1 MENSLENNSFDKDVK
16 MNSNDNHIFS
26 PYSYGVVYAY
36 TIPDE
41 QHKSRVK
48 IGSATFNGVLNN
60 PLNPTTDEQTE
71 INKAAK
77 KRIDQQTKTTDT
89 KYNLECAFISI
100 TKDYRFFNDYT
111 VHRILKRSGIN
122 RKSINTKNE
131 HSEWFEI
138 TPALAK
144 EAILAA
150 IDGKKALSTSQI
162 TTANEIEQIELRPS
176 QEDAIKRTIKAFS
189 SGRKS
194 YLWNAKMRFG
204 KTMAAMVVAKELN
217 NLNPEHFKKVLIV
230 THRPSVN
237 TDWYNDFQK
246 VFCEKDTEWEY
257 SSRNKGD
264 TLESRLKSDKP
275 FIYFASLQDLRL
287 SKTVI
292 DDREKSHSEA
302 KGFDKNEEVFNTNWD
317 MVIVDEAHEGTQ
329 SQLGDATFSKIH
341 SNFTLQLSGTPFNI
355 LHKFEDKE
363 IYTWDYIMEQD
374 EKIHW
379 DENHPGTPNPY
390 AELPS
395 LSMLTYEIDKYMGGK
410 DLPPEF
416 VDAMDGAFNFHEM
429 FRVER
434 DEDGNET
441 PEFVHSE
448 MVDKFLDLLV
458 DEKHNFP
465 YSTEEY
471 RNYNKHTMW
480 LLPNRTKIIEAMEK
494 KLKSHPIF
502 KHFGIVNISGN
513 LKGDDEQDNDAKNR
527 VEKAIEDNDYTI
539 TLTGQRLT
547 VGASIKRW
555 TAVLMMS
562 DTDRASTYLQAA
574 FRCQTPAVVNGKLKT
589 HGYVFDFAPDRTL
602 KLVAEAVEINRK
614 KTTSP
619 EQKEAMK
626 KFLNFCPI
634 IAATDGGMKEF
645 SVSTMLEQL
654 KNAIV
659 ERVRR
664 NGFDDPKLYNDEL
677 LKLTELE
684 IKQFNNLKEIVGT
697 STKEN
702 LNEIPVNNL
711 GMTEAE
717 IGKAEEIEDE
727 KKKKKKPELTEEEK
741 EALRKLRE
749 AREQKRTAISILR
762 GISIR
767 MPMLVYGAINDIDG
781 TPLTFDE
788 DISLSKFVRLVDDES
803 WAEFM
808 PAGLTKEKFKDFIK
822 YYDEDVFRGVTK
834 SIRAKAYDC
843 DELLPYDRVQAI
855 AEIFSSF
862 KNPDKETVLTPWKV
876 VNMHL
881 SSTLGG
887 YDFNNTS
894 TELEGL
900 PEYVEHKPYSDIWS
914 KSDTTILEINSK
926 SGLYPLLATY
936 NLYQSRLPEFL
947 KHNKHKE
954 DDCFRDLWNEILEKQ
969 IFVLCKTPMAK
980 TITERTL
987 AGYTGAKVNAV
998 YIPHLVKKLRKV
1010 KDEEVDYSNYSLKDE
1025 LFKLLNIKGGD
1036 MKFTAVVGNPPYSET
1051 LGKTESQTQS
1061 NTSWIYQYFQ
1071 EIADKL
1077 GSYTSLIYPFGGWF
1091 DAPKSLNGL
1100 GNRIL
1105 KDGHTISVY
1114 AYESTTDRRAWYRT
1128 DRDPQPIFGNSADLS
1143 AGVSIVFRD
1152 LGHHYQSFKYAN
1164 RIYSDETSEI
1174 DIDSDESIAPNPSFI
1189 SINRKI
1195 TGRKL
1200 NSRIKKGIFGI
1211 ESDFVEKNPNKVSHD
1226 EKDWANPVKLIAND
1240 KSGSSGRAKEFWC
1253 DKNSIPKG
1261 HDYLDKYKVIM
1272 TSAYPKK
1279 SLVSGNPTI
1288 ENVKKRTNELIEIM
1302 EKESAFGAS
1311 KIAVFMS
1318 NSEKECDN
1326 FLKYTKTNFFAALM
1340 LQEPNRRSTF
1350 GFIIPDQDFS
1360 DNSDID
1366 WDKSIEAIDK
1376 QLFKKYGITAE
1387 EQKVLGLE

>member
-1 MENSLENNSFDKDVK
+1 MDNNSDKYKTSIAPTQNANRIFDT
-16 MNSNDNHIFS
+16 
-26 PYSYGVVYAY
+26 YSYGVVYAY

-41 QHKSRVK
+41 SHKGRVK
-48 IGSATFNGVLNN
+48 IGSATYDGPLDD
-60 PLNPTTDEQTE
+60 PLNPTVDEQE
-71 INKAAK
+71 GINEAAK

-89 KYNLECAFISI
+89 NYHLEYAYISI
-100 TKDYRFFNDYT
+100 TKDNKYFNDYT
-111 VHRILKRSGIN
+111 VHNILKRSGYE

-138 TPALAK
+138 PTSLAK

-150 IDGKKALSTSQI
+150 IDGKKALSTAQI
-162 TTANEIEQIELRPS
+162 TAANEIEQIELRPS
-176 QEDAIKRTIKAFS
+176 QEDAINRTIKAFS

-217 NLNPEHFKKVLIV
+217 NLNPKQFKKVLIV

-246 VFCEKDTEWEY
+246 IFCEKDTKWEY
-257 SSRNKGD
+257 SSRDKGD
-264 TLESRLKSDKP
+264 TLKSRLESNNP

-287 SKTVI
+287 SKTVVE
-292 DDREKSHSEA
+292 DREKSHSEA
-302 KGFDKNEEVFNTNWD
+302 KGFDKNEEVFDTEWD
-317 MVIVDEAHEGTQ
+317 MMIVDEAHEGTQ
-329 SQLGDATFSKIH
+329 SSLGDTTFSKINR
-341 SNFTLQLSGTPFNI
+341 NFTLQLSGTPFNI
-355 LHKFEDKE
+355 LHKFEDNE

-434 DEDGNET
+434 DEEGNEI

-458 DEKHNFP
+458 DDKHNFP

-480 LLPNRTKIIEAMEK
+480 LLPNRTNIIEAMEK
-494 KLKSHPIF
+494 KLRAHPVF
-502 KHFGIVNISGN
+502 GNFGIVNISGN
-513 LKGDDEQDNDAKNR
+513 LKGDDEQDNDAKRR
-527 VEKAIEDNDYTI
+527 VEDAIKNNEYTI

-574 FRCQTPAVVNGKLKT
+574 FRCQTPAVVDGRLKT

-684 IKQFNNLKEIVGT
+684 IKQFNDLKEIVGT

-702 LNEIPVNNL
+702 LNEIPINEVGLNDPQIQA
-711 GMTEAE
+711 GEETER
-717 IGKAEEIEDE
+717 KP
-727 KKKKKKPELTEEEK
+727 KKELTEEEK

-767 MPMLVYGAINDIDG
+767 MPMLVYGAISDVDG

-788 DISLSKFVRLVDDES
+788 DISLEKFVRLVDDES
-803 WAEFM
+803 WTEFM
-808 PAGLTKEKFKDFIK
+808 PSGLTKEKFKDFIK

-876 VNMHL
+876 VNMHI

-887 YDFNNTS
+887 YDFNNQS
-894 TELEGL
+894 KELEGL
-900 PEYVEHKPYSDIWS
+900 PEFVEHKPYSNMWS
-914 KSDTTILEINSK
+914 SEETTILEINSK

-936 NLYQSRLPEFL
+936 NLYQSRLPDYL
-947 KHNKHKE
+947 KHNKRKE

-969 IFVLCKTPMAK
+969 VFVLCKTPMAK

-987 AGYTGAKVNAV
+987 AGYTNAKVNIV
-998 YIPHLVKKLRKV
+998 YINDLVRKLRKV
-1010 KDEEVDYSNYSLKDE
+1010 KDKEVDYSDYSLENELKY
-1025 LFKLLNIKGGD
+1025 LFKIQGDD
-1036 MKFTAVVGNPPYSET
+1036 MKFTAVVGNPPYQGDNHFQIYPDFYLASRELGET
-1051 LGKTESQTQS
+1051 V
-1061 NTSWIYQYFQ
+1061 
-1071 EIADKL
+1071 
-1077 GSYTSLIYPFGGWF
+1077 SLIFPIGWQE
-1091 DAPKSLNGL
+1091 PKNANNLSKLNKKEIKEDEQIVFIDNRHNVFPGIPGAEWTNIILWKNGYDNKLNGKQ
-1100 GNRIL
+1100 RIL
-1105 KDGHTISVY
+1105 TDGENEIIKELIYKKEQIKKPKEISELATIVQAS
-1114 AYESTTDRRAWYRT
+1114 ANFSSLQSTTSVRKPYGLSTDVVKDYTKYNLEPLYKEKLNDSDIKIYAVSASVLYVPQDYSFPKKTKAFTHYKVFVPYAW
-1128 DRDPQPIFGNSADLS
+1128 GNMSEKT
-1143 AGVSIVFRD
+1143 G
-1152 LGHHYQSFKYAN
+1152 LGGA
-1164 RIYSDETSEI
+1164 YSDIIIGGPEEACTETYLE
-1174 DIDSDESIAPNPSFI
+1174 
-1189 SINRKI
+1189 
-1195 TGRKL
+1195 
-1200 NSRIKKGIFGI
+1200 
-1211 ESDFVEKNPNKVSHD
+1211 
-1226 EKDWANPVKLIAND
+1226 
-1240 KSGSSGRAKEFWC
+1240 SGSFNDYETAKKHAKYLMTRFARALLYMN
-1253 DKNSIPKG
+1253 KNSQHSTTAWGAIPIQN
-1261 HDYLDKYKVIM
+1261 Y
-1272 TSAYPKK
+1272 S
-1279 SLVSGNPTI
+1279 
-1288 ENVKKRTNELIEIM
+1288 ENW
-1302 EKESAFGAS
+1302 
-1311 KIAVFMS
+1311 
-1318 NSEKECDN
+1318 
-1326 FLKYTKTNFFAALM
+1326 
-1340 LQEPNRRSTF
+1340 
-1350 GFIIPDQDFS
+1350 
-1360 DNSDID
+1360 
-1366 WDKSIEAIDK
+1366 WDKSIDEIDDE
-1376 QLFKKYGITAE
+1376 LFKKY
-1387 EQKVLGLE
+1387 KVPDDVKLFVYKNIQQRSEANIINFR

>member
-1 MENSLENNSFDKDVK
+1 MDNSIEKYKTNGISESDANRIFDT
-16 MNSNDNHIFS
+16 
-26 PYSYGVVYAY
+26 YSYGVVYAY
-36 TIPDE
+36 IIPDP
-41 QHKSRVK
+41 QHKGRVK
-48 IGSATFNGVLNN
+48 IGSATYSGSLID
-60 PLNPTTDEQTE
+60 PLNPTAEEQLE
-71 INKAAK
+71 INEAAK
-77 KRIDQQTKTTDT
+77 KRINQQTKTTDT
-89 KYNLECAFISI
+89 RYKLEFACISI
-100 TKDYRFFNDYT
+100 TKNNKFFNDYT
-111 VHRILKRSGIN
+111 VHNILKRSGYE

-138 TPALAK
+138 TPELAK
-144 EAILAA
+144 EAVKAA
-150 IDGKKALSTSQI
+150 VNEQKALTSTQKNI
-162 TTANEIEQIELRPS
+162 TTESNPIELRPS
-176 QEDAIKRTIKAFS
+176 QEDAIEKTIKAIN

-204 KTMAAMVVAKELN
+204 KTVAAMQVAKELN
-217 NLNPEHFKKVLIV
+217 LMNKNKFKKVLIV
-230 THRPSVN
+230 THRPSVSI
-237 TDWYNDFQK
+237 DWYNDFAK
-246 VFCEKDTEWEY
+246 VFYESNTEWEF
-257 SSRNKGD
+257 SSRDRGESVK
-264 TLESRLKSDKP
+264 SRLEKDKP

-287 SKTVI
+287 SETVVS
-292 DDREKSHSEA
+292 DREASHSEA
-302 KGFDKNEEVFNTNWD
+302 KGFKKNEEIFNTEWD
-317 MVIVDEAHEGTQ
+317 MLIVDEAHEGTQ
-329 SQLGDATFSKIH
+329 SALGDTTFSKIQR
-341 SNFTLQLSGTPFNI
+341 NFTLQLSGTPFNI
-355 LHKFEDKE
+355 LHKFEDNE

-434 DEDGNET
+434 DEEGNEI

-458 DEKHNFP
+458 DNKHNFP

-480 LLPNRTKIIEAMEK
+480 LLPNRTNIIEAMEK
-494 KLKSHPIF
+494 KLRAHPVF
-502 KHFGIVNISGN
+502 GNFGIVNISGN
-513 LKGDDEQDNDAKNR
+513 LKGDDEQDNDAKRR
-527 VEKAIEDNDYTI
+527 VEDAIKNNEYTI

-574 FRCQTPAVVNGKLKT
+574 FRCQTPAIVDGKLKT

-614 KTTSP
+614 RTTSP

-677 LKLTELE
+677 LKLTEVE
-684 IKQFNNLKEIVGT
+684 IKQFNDLRAIVGT

-702 LNEIPVNNL
+702 LNDIPVN
-711 GMTEAE
+711 E
-717 IGKAEEIEDE
+717 IGLDTPQIEIGESGE
-727 KKKKKKPELTEEEK
+727 RKKKKELTEEEK

-767 MPMLVYGAINDIDG
+767 MPMLVYGAISDIDG

-788 DISLSKFVRLVDDES
+788 DISLEKFVRLVDDES

-808 PAGLTKEKFKDFIK
+808 PTGLTKEKFKDFIK

-876 VNMHL
+876 VNMHI

-887 YDFNNTS
+887 YDFNNQS
-894 TELEGL
+894 KELEGL
-900 PEYVEHKPYSDIWS
+900 PEFVEYKPYSNMWS
-914 KSDTTILEINSK
+914 SEETTILEINSK

-936 NLYQSRLPEFL
+936 NLYQSRLPEYL
-947 KHNKHKE
+947 KHNKRKE

-987 AGYTGAKVNAV
+987 AGYTNAKVNIV
-998 YIPHLVKKLRKV
+998 YINDLVRKLRKI
-1010 KDEEVDYSNYSLKDE
+1010 KNQKVDYSDYSLKNE
-1025 LFKLLNIKGGD
+1025 LKYLFKIQGDD
-1036 MKFTAVVGNPPYSET
+1036 MKFTAVVGNPPYQVSDSDGTRENGTDNASASPIYDKFVNSAEEIGDSVSMIMPARWLSGAGKGLNEFSKKMIKDPRIKSIDIFFNSKDVFPNVDVKGGICYFLWQRDYSGPATVTTHTGNIKNTDERYLDET
-1051 LGKTESQTQS
+1051 GGGIFIPFKELSS
-1061 NTSWIYQYFQ
+1061 IYQ
-1071 EIADKL
+1071 K
-1077 GSYTSLIYPFGGWF
+1077 T
-1091 DAPKSLNGL
+1091 KS
-1100 GNRIL
+1100 
-1105 KDGHTISVY
+1105 D
-1114 AYESTTDRRAWYRT
+1114 
-1128 DRDPQPIFGNSADLS
+1128 
-1143 AGVSIVFRD
+1143 
-1152 LGHHYQSFKYAN
+1152 
-1164 RIYSDETSEI
+1164 
-1174 DIDSDESIAPNPSFI
+1174 
-1189 SINRKI
+1189 
-1195 TGRKL
+1195 
-1200 NSRIKKGIFGI
+1200 
-1211 ESDFVEKNPNKVSHD
+1211 
-1226 EKDWANPVKLIAND
+1226 LIANGPIQKMMSVLKPYGLRTD
-1240 KSGSSGRAKEFWC
+1240 IFQNQEKYGLPPIQDARQREDDLEIWGLE
-1253 DKNSIPKG
+1253 NSKRTIKYIPK
-1261 HDYLDKYKVIM
+1261 DYPIPLGIETIGKWKVFVPY
-1272 TSAYPKK
+1272 AYGCGALGEQIPSPILGSPILGSPIQLCTETFLRYGSFDQK
-1279 SLVSGNPTI
+1279 S
-1288 ENVKKRTNELIEIM
+1288 EAE
-1302 EKESAFGAS
+1302 AA
-1311 KIAVFMS
+1311 
-1318 NSEKECDN
+1318 
-1326 FLKYTKTNFFAALM
+1326 LKYLKSKFFRVLVGILKTT
-1340 LQEPNRRSTF
+1340 QHSTTTF
-1350 GFIIPDQDFS
+1350 RLVPIQDFTNS
-1360 DNSDID
+1360 SDID
-1366 WDKSIEAIDK
+1366 WSKSVSEIDQ
-1376 QLFKKYGITAE
+1376 QLYKKYNLSEDEIRFIE
-1387 EQKVLGLE
+1387 EKVSPME

>member
-1 MENSLENNSFDKDVK
+1 MNNDSTKNTLGGATGTSSTASRIFDT
-16 MNSNDNHIFS
+16 
-26 PYSYGVVYAY
+26 YSYGVVYVY

-41 QHKSRVK
+41 SHKGRVK
-48 IGSATFNGVLNN
+48 IGSATYDGPLDD
-60 PLNPTTDEQTE
+60 PLNPTVDEQE
-71 INKAAK
+71 GINEAAK

-89 KYNLECAFISI
+89 NYHLEHAYISI
-100 TKDYRFFNDYT
+100 TKDNKYFNDYT
-111 VHRILKRSGIN
+111 VHNILKRSGYE

-138 TPALAK
+138 PTVLAK

-150 IDGKKALSTSQI
+150 IDGKKALSTAQI
-162 TTANEIEQIELRPS
+162 TATNEVEQIELRPS
-176 QEDAIKRTIKAFS
+176 QEDAIARTIKAFS

-217 NLNPEHFKKVLIV
+217 NLNPKQFKKVLIV

-246 VFCEKDTEWEY
+246 VFCEKDTKWEY
-257 SSRNKGD
+257 SSRDKGD
-264 TLESRLKSDKP
+264 TIKSRLESDKP

-287 SKTVI
+287 SKIVV

-302 KGFDKNEEVFNTNWD
+302 KGFDKNEEVFNTEWD
-317 MVIVDEAHEGTQ
+317 MMIVDEAHEGTQ
-329 SQLGDATFSKIH
+329 SPLGDTTFSKINR
-341 SNFTLQLSGTPFNI
+341 NFTLQLSGTPFNI
-355 LHKFEDKE
+355 LHKFEDNE

-434 DEDGNET
+434 DEEGNEI
-441 PEFVHSE
+441 PVFVHSE
-448 MVDKFLDLLV
+448 MVDRFLDLLV
-458 DEKHNFP
+458 DDRHNFP

-480 LLPNRTKIIEAMEK
+480 LLPNRTNIIEAMEK
-494 KLKSHPIF
+494 KLRAHPVF
-502 KHFGIVNISGN
+502 GNFGIVNISGN
-513 LKGDDEQDNDAKNR
+513 LKGDDEQDNDAKRR
-527 VEKAIEDNDYTI
+527 VEDAIKNNEYTI

-574 FRCQTPAVVNGKLKT
+574 FRCQTPAIVDGKLKT

-684 IKQFNNLKEIVGT
+684 IKQFNDLKEIVGT

-711 GMTEAE
+711 GMTEEE

-741 EALRKLRE
+741 ERLRKLRE

-767 MPMLVYGAINDIDG
+767 MPMLVYGAISDVDG

-808 PAGLTKEKFKDFIK
+808 PAGLTKEKFKEFIK

-900 PEYVEHKPYSDIWS
+900 PEFVEHKPYSNMWS
-914 KSDTTILEINSK
+914 SEETTILEINSK

-936 NLYQSRLPEFL
+936 NLYQSRLPEYL
-947 KHNKHKE
+947 KHNKRKE

-998 YIPHLVKKLRKV
+998 YIPHLVKKLRKT
-1010 KDEEVDYSNYSLKDE
+1010 KDKEVDYSNYSLKDE
-1025 LFKLLNIKGGD
+1025 LFKLLNIKGDD
-1036 MKFTAVVGNPPYSET
+1036 MKFTAVVGNPPYQGDNHFQIYPDFYLASRE
-1051 LGKTESQTQS
+1051 LGENVSLIFPIGWQEPKNANNLSKLNKKEIKEDHQIVFIDNRHNVFPGITGAEWTNIILWEKGYDNRLDGKQKILTNGENEIIEYLLSSKDQ
-1061 NTSWIYQYFQ
+1061 IKKPK
-1071 EIADKL
+1071 EIAEFAKIVEE
-1077 GSYTSLIYPFGGWF
+1077 TSLFKPISIITTSRRPFG
-1091 DAPKSLNGL
+1091 L
-1100 GNRIL
+1100 
-1105 KDGHTISVY
+1105 
-1114 AYESTTDRRAWYRT
+1114 TTDCIKT
-1128 DRDPQPIFGNSADLS
+1128 PEKFGFFYPRQDKDDIKIYAKQN
-1143 AGVSIVFRD
+1143 IVF
-1152 LGHHYQSFKYAN
+1152 YA
-1164 RIYSDETSEI
+1164 
-1174 DIDSDESIAPNPSFI
+1174 
-1189 SINRKI
+1189 
-1195 TGRKL
+1195 
-1200 NSRIKKGIFGI
+1200 KKGYPLT
-1211 ESDFVEKNPNKVSHD
+1211 KQT
-1226 EKDWANPVKLIAND
+1226 
-1240 KSGSSGRAKEFWC
+1240 
-1253 DKNSIPKG
+1253 G
-1261 HDYLDKYKVIM
+1261 HLSKYKVFVPYAWGNMSENSGLGGAFADIIVAKPYEIC
-1272 TSAYPKK
+1272 TETY
-1279 SLVSGNPTI
+1279 LESGN
-1288 ENVKKRTNELIEIM
+1288 
-1302 EKESAFGAS
+1302 F
-1311 KIAVFMS
+1311 
-1318 NSEKECDN
+1318 D
-1326 FLKYTKTNFFAALM
+1326 
-1340 LQEPNRRSTF
+1340 
-1350 GFIIPDQDFS
+1350 
-1360 DNSDID
+1360 DID
-1366 WDKSIEAIDK
+1366 TAKKHAKYLMTRFARGLLYMNKTTQHSTTAWGSIPIQDYSETWWSKTINEIDE
-1376 QLFKKYGITAE
+1376 QLFKKYNIPDHIKQFIYE
-1387 EQKVLGLE
+1387 NIQQRSEVNIINYK

>member
-1 MENSLENNSFDKDVK
+1 MDNSIEKYKTSGISESNANRIFDT
-16 MNSNDNHIFS
+16 
-26 PYSYGVVYAY
+26 YSYGIVYAY

-41 QHKSRVK
+41 SHKGRVK
-48 IGSATFNGVLNN
+48 IGSATYDGPLDD
-60 PLNPTTDEQTE
+60 PLNPTVDEQE
-71 INKAAK
+71 GINEAAK
-77 KRIDQQTKTTDT
+77 KRINQQTKTTDT
-89 KYNLECAFISI
+89 NYHLEYAYISI
-100 TKDYRFFNDYT
+100 TKDNKYFNDYT
-111 VHRILKRSGIN
+111 VHNILKRSGYE

-138 TPALAK
+138 PTSLAK

-150 IDGKKALSTSQI
+150 IDGKKALSTAQI
-162 TTANEIEQIELRPS
+162 TAANEVEQIELRPS

-217 NLNPEHFKKVLIV
+217 NLNPKHFKKVLIV

-246 VFCEKDTEWEY
+246 IFCEKDTKWEY
-257 SSRNKGD
+257 SSRDKGD
-264 TLESRLKSDKP
+264 TLKSRLESNNP

-287 SKTVI
+287 SKTVVE
-292 DDREKSHSEA
+292 DREKSHSEA
-302 KGFDKNEEVFNTNWD
+302 KGFDKNEEVFDTEWD
-317 MVIVDEAHEGTQ
+317 MMIVDEAHEGTQ
-329 SQLGDATFSKIH
+329 SSLGDTTFSKINR
-341 SNFTLQLSGTPFNI
+341 NFTLQLSGTPFNI
-355 LHKFEDKE
+355 LHKFEDNE

-395 LSMLTYEIDKYMGGK
+395 LSMLTYKIDKYMGGK

-434 DEDGNET
+434 DEEGNEI

-458 DEKHNFP
+458 DDKHNFP

-480 LLPNRTKIIEAMEK
+480 LLPNRTNIIEAMEK
-494 KLKSHPIF
+494 KLKAHPVF
-502 KHFGIVNISGN
+502 GNFGIVNISGN
-513 LKGDDEQDNDAKNR
+513 LKGDDEQDNDAKRR
-527 VEKAIEDNDYTI
+527 VEDAIENNEYTI

-555 TAVLMMS
+555 TAVLMLS

-574 FRCQTPAVVNGKLKT
+574 FRCQTPAIVDGKLKT

-659 ERVRR
+659 ERVRK

-677 LKLTELE
+677 LKLTEVE
-684 IKQFNNLKEIVGT
+684 IKQFNDLRAIVGT

-702 LNEIPVNNL
+702 LNDIPVN
-711 GMTEAE
+711 E
-717 IGKAEEIEDE
+717 IGLDTPQIEIGEGGE
-727 KKKKKKPELTEEEK
+727 RKKKKELTEEEK

-767 MPMLVYGAINDIDG
+767 MPMLVYGAISDVDG

-788 DISLSKFVRLVDDES
+788 DISLEKFVRLVDDES

-876 VNMHL
+876 VNMHI

-887 YDFNNTS
+887 YDFNNQS
-894 TELEGL
+894 KELEGL
-900 PEYVEHKPYSDIWS
+900 PEFVEHKPYSNIWS
-914 KSDTTILEINSK
+914 SKDTTILEINSK

-936 NLYQSRLPEFL
+936 NIYQSRLPEYL
-947 KHNKHKE
+947 KHNKRKE

-987 AGYTGAKVNAV
+987 AGYTNAKVNIV
-998 YIPHLVKKLRKV
+998 YINDLVKKLRKV
-1010 KDEEVDYSNYSLKDE
+1010 KNDEVDYSDYSLENELKY
-1025 LFKLLNIKGGD
+1025 LFKIQGDD
-1036 MKFTAVVGNPPYSET
+1036 MKFTAVVGNPPYQEVIEGNNDFAPPIYNKFMDAAYEISKIVT
-1051 LGKTESQTQS
+1051 LITPARFLFNAGSTPKEWNNKMLNDEHFKVIRFEQKSNAIFPNTDIKGGICITLRDANRTYGAIKTFTSFDELNSIAKKASPQHESNS
-1061 NTSWIYQYFQ
+1061 
-1071 EIADKL
+1071 L
-1077 GSYTSLIYPFGGWF
+1077 MSLIYMQNRYNLEMLLKEHPEC
-1091 DAPKSLNGL
+1091 KNEISSNG
-1100 GNRIL
+1100 
-1105 KDGHTISVY
+1105 K
-1114 AYESTTDRRAWYRT
+1114 DRRLRNNAF
-1128 DRDPQPIFGNSADLS
+1128 D
-1143 AGVSIVFRD
+1143 
-1152 LGHHYQSFKYAN
+1152 
-1164 RIYSDETSEI
+1164 
-1174 DIDSDESIAPNPSFI
+1174 
-1189 SINRKI
+1189 
-1195 TGRKL
+1195 
-1200 NSRIKKGIFGI
+1200 
-1211 ESDFVEKNPNKVSHD
+1211 KVSLFTEKKQNDDDIKIIGLINNKRVYRFLPKKYFDFNHD
-1226 EKDWANPVKLIAND
+1226 NI
-1240 KSGSSGRAKEFWC
+1240 
-1253 DKNSIPKG
+1253 
-1261 HDYLDKYKVIM
+1261 YKYKVILPAANGSGAIGEVISTPLIGEPLIGYTQTFISIGAFDKLSEAENCM
-1272 TSAYPKK
+1272 KYIK
-1279 SLVSGNPTI
+1279 S
-1288 ENVKKRTNELIEIM
+1288 KFCRTMLGIL
-1302 EKESAFGAS
+1302 
-1311 KIAVFMS
+1311 KI
-1318 NSEKECDN
+1318 
-1326 FLKYTKTNFFAALM
+1326 TQTNAKDTWRHV
-1340 LQEPNRRSTF
+1340 P
-1350 GFIIPDQDFS
+1350 IQDFT

-1366 WDKSIEAIDK
+1366 WSKSIPEIDQ
-1376 QLFKKYGITAE
+1376 QLYKKYDLSEDEINFIE
-1387 EQKVLGLE
+1387 EKVAPME

>member
-1 MENSLENNSFDKDVK
+1 MNNNLSKETMGANTDAGSIFDT
-16 MNSNDNHIFS
+16 
-26 PYSYGVVYAY
+26 YSYGIVYAY

-41 QHKSRVK
+41 SHKGRVK
-48 IGSATFNGVLNN
+48 IGSATYDGPLDD
-60 PLNPTTDEQTE
+60 PLNPTVDEQE
-71 INKAAK
+71 KINKAAK

-89 KYNLECAFISI
+89 RYHLEYAYISI
-100 TKDYRFFNDYT
+100 TKDNKYFNDYT
-111 VHRILKRSGIN
+111 VHNILKRSGFE

-138 TPALAK
+138 SPSLAN

-150 IDGKKALSTSQI
+150 IDGKKALSTAQV
-162 TTANEIEQIELRPS
+162 TAANEVEQIELRPS
-176 QEDAIKRTIKAFS
+176 QEDAIERTIKAFS
-189 SGRKS
+189 GDRKS

-217 NLNPEHFKKVLIV
+217 NLNPEQFKKVLIV
-230 THRPSVN
+230 THRPNVN

-246 VFCEKDTEWEY
+246 VFCEKNTKWEY
-257 SSRNKGD
+257 SSRDKGD
-264 TLESRLKSDKP
+264 TLKSRLEKDKP

-287 SKTVI
+287 SKTVV
-292 DDREKSHSEA
+292 DDREKSHSGA
-302 KGFDKNEEVFNTNWD
+302 KGFDKNEEVFNTEWD

-379 DENHPGTPNPY
+379 DERHPGKPNPY

-410 DLPPEF
+410 NLPPEF
-416 VDAMDGAFNFHEM
+416 TDAIDGAFNFREM

-434 DEDGNET
+434 DEDGNEI

-448 MVDKFLDLLV
+448 MVDKFLKLLV

-480 LLPNRTKIIEAMEK
+480 LLPNRTQVIKAMEN
-494 KLKSHPIF
+494 KLKQHPVF
-502 KHFGIVNISGN
+502 SHFGIVNISGN
-513 LKGDDEQDNDAKNR
+513 MKGDDEQDSDAKRR
-527 VEKAIEDNDYTI
+527 VEDAIKNNDYTI

-547 VGASIKRW
+547 VGASIKQW

-574 FRCQTPAVVNGKLKT
+574 FRCQTPSTIDGRLKT
-589 HGYVFDFAPDRTL
+589 HGYIFDFAPDRTL
-602 KLVAEAVEINRK
+602 KLVAEAVEINRR

-645 SVSTMLEQL
+645 SVSAMLEQL
-654 KNAIV
+654 KNAVI

-684 IKQFNNLKEIVGT
+684 IKQFNDLKEIVGT
-697 STKEN
+697 SIKEN
-702 LNEIPVNNL
+702 LNEIPVN
-711 GMTEAE
+711 E
-717 IGKAEEIEDE
+717 IGLDDPQIQAGEETERKP
-727 KKKKKKPELTEEEK
+727 KKELTEEEK
-741 EALRKLRE
+741 ERLRKLRE

-767 MPMLVYGAINDIDG
+767 MPMLVYGAVNDIDG
-781 TPLTFDE
+781 TPLEFDE

-803 WAEFM
+803 WTEFM
-808 PAGLTKEKFKDFIK
+808 PKDLTKEKFKDFIK

-876 VNMHL
+876 VNMHI

-900 PEYVEHKPYSDIWS
+900 PEFVEHKPYSDIWS
-914 KSDTTILEINSK
+914 SKDTTILEINSK

-936 NLYQSRLPEFL
+936 NIYQSRLPEYL
-947 KHNKHKE
+947 KTHNHEKDE
-954 DDCFRDLWNEILEKQ
+954 YFRALWNEILEKQ

-987 AGYTGAKVNAV
+987 AGYTKAKVNV
-998 YIPHLVKKLRKV
+998 IYINDLTKKLRKV
-1010 KDEEVDYSNYSLKDE
+1010 KDKEVDYSDYSLKDE
-1025 LFKLLNIKGGD
+1025 LCDMFNIKGGD
-1036 MKFTAVVGNPPYSET
+1036 MKFTAVVGNPPYQEVTEGNNDFAPPIYNRFMDAAYEISDIVTLITPARFLFNAGSTPREWNNKILNDEHFKVIRFDQKSNAIFPNTDIKGGICITLRDATRTFGAIKTFTSFNELNGIAKKASPQQESNSLMNLIYMQNRYNLET
-1051 LGKTESQTQS
+1051 LLNDHPECKNEISSNGKDKRLRNNAFERVSLFTDKKQ
-1061 NTSWIYQYFQ
+1061 NDDDIKIIGLINNKRVYRFLPKKYFDFNHNNIY
-1071 EIADKL
+1071 
-1077 GSYTSLIYPFGGWF
+1077 
-1091 DAPKSLNGL
+1091 
-1100 GNRIL
+1100 
-1105 KDGHTISVY
+1105 
-1114 AYESTTDRRAWYRT
+1114 
-1128 DRDPQPIFGNSADLS
+1128 
-1143 AGVSIVFRD
+1143 
-1152 LGHHYQSFKYAN
+1152 
-1164 RIYSDETSEI
+1164 
-1174 DIDSDESIAPNPSFI
+1174 
-1189 SINRKI
+1189 
-1195 TGRKL
+1195 
-1200 NSRIKKGIFGI
+1200 
-1211 ESDFVEKNPNKVSHD
+1211 
-1226 EKDWANPVKLIAND
+1226 
-1240 KSGSSGRAKEFWC
+1240 
-1253 DKNSIPKG
+1253 
-1261 HDYLDKYKVIM
+1261 KYKVILPAANGSGAIGEVISTPLIGEPLIGYTQTFISIGAFNNPLEAENCM
-1272 TSAYPKK
+1272 KYIK
-1279 SLVSGNPTI
+1279 S
-1288 ENVKKRTNELIEIM
+1288 KFCRTMLGIL
-1302 EKESAFGAS
+1302 
-1311 KIAVFMS
+1311 KI
-1318 NSEKECDN
+1318 
-1326 FLKYTKTNFFAALM
+1326 TQTNAKDTWRHVPL
-1340 LQEPNRRSTF
+1340 
-1350 GFIIPDQDFS
+1350 QDFTN
-1360 DNSDID
+1360 NSDID
-1366 WDKSIEAIDK
+1366 WAKSIPEID
-1376 QLFKKYGITAE
+1376 QQFYKKYNLSEDEIKFIE
-1387 EQKVLGLE
+1387 EKVAPMR

>member
-1 MENSLENNSFDKDVK
+1 MDNNSDKYKTSIAPTQNANRIFDT
-16 MNSNDNHIFS
+16 
-26 PYSYGVVYAY
+26 YSYGVVYAY

-41 QHKSRVK
+41 SHKGRVK
-48 IGSATFNGVLNN
+48 IGSATYDG
-60 PLNPTTDEQTE
+60 PLDDPLSPTVDEQE
-71 INKAAK
+71 GINEAAK

-89 KYNLECAFISI
+89 NYHLEYAYISI
-100 TKDYRFFNDYT
+100 TKDNKYFNDYT
-111 VHRILKRSGIN
+111 VHNILKRSGYE

-138 TPALAK
+138 PTSLAK

-150 IDGKKALSTSQI
+150 IDGKKALSTAQI
-162 TTANEIEQIELRPS
+162 TAANEIEQIELRPS
-176 QEDAIKRTIKAFS
+176 QEDAINRTIKAFS

-217 NLNPEHFKKVLIV
+217 NLNPKQFKKVLIV

-246 VFCEKDTEWEY
+246 IFCEKDTKWEY
-257 SSRNKGD
+257 SSRDKGD
-264 TLESRLKSDKP
+264 TLKSRLESNDP

-287 SKTVI
+287 SKTVVE
-292 DDREKSHSEA
+292 DREKSHSEA
-302 KGFDKNEEVFNTNWD
+302 KGFDKNEEVFDTEWD
-317 MVIVDEAHEGTQ
+317 MMIVDEAHEGTQ
-329 SQLGDATFSKIH
+329 SSLGDTTFSKINR
-341 SNFTLQLSGTPFNI
+341 NFTLQLSGTPFNI
-355 LHKFEDKE
+355 LHKFEDNE

-434 DEDGNET
+434 DEEGNEI

-458 DEKHNFP
+458 DNKHNFP

-480 LLPNRTKIIEAMEK
+480 LLPNRTNIIEAMEK
-494 KLKSHPIF
+494 KLRAHPVF
-502 KHFGIVNISGN
+502 GNFGIVNISGN
-513 LKGDDEQDNDAKNR
+513 LKGDDEQDNDAKRR
-527 VEKAIEDNDYTI
+527 VEDAIKNNEYTI

-574 FRCQTPAVVNGKLKT
+574 FRCQTPAIVDGKLKT

-614 KTTSP
+614 RTTSP

-677 LKLTELE
+677 LKLTEVE
-684 IKQFNNLKEIVGT
+684 IKQFNDLRAIVGT

-702 LNEIPVNNL
+702 LNDIPVN
-711 GMTEAE
+711 E
-717 IGKAEEIEDE
+717 IGLDTPQIEIGESGE
-727 KKKKKKPELTEEEK
+727 RKKKKELTEEEK

-767 MPMLVYGAINDIDG
+767 MPMLVYGAISDVDG

-788 DISLSKFVRLVDDES
+788 DISLEKFVRLVDDES

-843 DELLPYDRVQAI
+843 DELLPYDRVRAI

-876 VNMHL
+876 VNMHI

-887 YDFNNTS
+887 YDFNNPS

-900 PEYVEHKPYSDIWS
+900 PEFVKHKPYSDIWS
-914 KSDTTILEINSK
+914 SEETTILEINSK

-936 NLYQSRLPEFL
+936 NIYQSRLPEYL
-947 KHNKHKE
+947 KHNKRKE

-987 AGYTGAKVNAV
+987 AGYTNAKVNIV
-998 YIPHLVKKLRKV
+998 YINDLVRKLRKV
-1010 KDEEVDYSNYSLKDE
+1010 KNDEVDYSDYSLENELKY
-1025 LFKLLNIKGGD
+1025 LFKIQGDD
-1036 MKFTAVVGNPPYSET
+1036 MKFTAIVGNPPYMLT
-1051 LGKTESQTQS
+1051 D
-1061 NTSWIYQYFQ
+1061 N
-1071 EIADKL
+1071 
-1077 GSYTSLIYPFGGWF
+1077 GGASSDTATPLYHKFIEEAKKVQPNYISMIIPAKWMVGGR
-1091 DAPKSLNGL
+1091 GL
-1100 GNRIL
+1100 DSFRANMQNDEHLVSL
-1105 KDGHTISVY
+1105 KDFEDARACFTGIHIDGGICYFLWDNNYSGLVDYDYSSLDGYKSHTKRSLKNHFSPYIIRD
-1114 AYESTTDRRAWYRT
+1114 DR
-1128 DRDPQPIFGNSADLS
+1128 I
-1143 AGVSIVFRD
+1143 
-1152 LGHHYQSFKYAN
+1152 
-1164 RIYSDETSEI
+1164 
-1174 DIDSDESIAPNPSFI
+1174 
-1189 SINRKI
+1189 INI
-1195 TGRKL
+1195 
-1200 NSRIKKGIFGI
+1200 IKKTTNSNRFSQIVSNVRPYGIRGYLFN
-1211 ESDFVEKNPNKVSHD
+1211 EPERYPDSRLNEKPF
-1226 EKDWANPVKLIAND
+1226 
-1240 KSGSSGRAKEFWC
+1240 SGSIRVFGV
-1253 DKNSIPKG
+1253 KG
-1261 HDYLDKYKVIM
+1261 IKGGARRVDGYISRDIVPDDRTATIDKYKIFFTTSYSTNAIM
-1272 TSAYPKK
+1272 PPA
-1279 SLVSGNPTI
+1279 TI
-1288 ENVKKRTNELIEIM
+1288 LGDKGTICTETFLRIGDFDSKPEQTNCNKYIE
-1302 EKESAFGAS
+1302 S
-1311 KIAVFMS
+1311 
-1318 NSEKECDN
+1318 
-1326 FLKYTKTNFFAALM
+1326 NFFRVL
-1340 LQEPNRRSTF
+1340 LYF
-1350 GFIIPDQDFS
+1350 GKGTMHVTKDVFNLIPLENFAN
-1360 DNSDID
+1360 NSDID
-1366 WDKSIEAIDK
+1366 WSKSIPEIDQ
-1376 QLFKKYGITAE
+1376 QLYKKYDLSEDEIAFIE
-1387 EQKVLGLE
+1387 EKVSPME

>member
-1 MENSLENNSFDKDVK
+1 MDNSIEKYKTNGIPESNANRIFDT
-16 MNSNDNHIFS
+16 
-26 PYSYGVVYAY
+26 YSYGVVYAY

-41 QHKSRVK
+41 SHKGRVK
-48 IGSATFNGVLNN
+48 IGSATYDGPLDD
-60 PLNPTTDEQTE
+60 PLNPTVDEQE
-71 INKAAK
+71 GINEAAK
-77 KRIDQQTKTTDT
+77 KRINQQTKTTDT
-89 KYNLECAFISI
+89 NYHLEYAYISI
-100 TKDYRFFNDYT
+100 TKDNKYFNDHT
-111 VHRILKRSGIN
+111 VHNILKRSGYE

-138 TPALAK
+138 TPALAN

-150 IDGKKALSTSQI
+150 IDGKKALSTAQI
-162 TTANEIEQIELRPS
+162 TAASEVEPIELRPS
-176 QEDAIKRTIKAFS
+176 QEDAIARTIKAYS

-217 NLNPEHFKKVLIV
+217 NLNPRHFKKILIV
-230 THRPSVN
+230 THRPNVN

-246 VFCEKDTEWEY
+246 VFCEKDTKWEY
-257 SSRNKGD
+257 SSKDKGD
-264 TLESRLKSDKP
+264 TLKSRLEKDKP

-287 SKTVI
+287 SKTVV
-292 DDREKSHSEA
+292 DDREKSQSQA
-302 KGFDKNEEVFNTNWD
+302 KGFDKNEEVFNTEWD

-363 IYTWDYIMEQD
+363 IYTWDYVMEQD

-379 DENHPGTPNPY
+379 DERHPGKPNPY

-416 VDAMDGAFNFHEM
+416 TDAMDGAFNFHEM

-434 DEDGNET
+434 DEDGNEI

-448 MVDKFLDLLV
+448 MVDKFLNLLV

-480 LLPNRTKIIEAMEK
+480 LLPNRTQVIKAMEN
-494 KLKSHPIF
+494 KLKQHPVF
-502 KHFGIVNISGN
+502 SNFGIVNISGN
-513 LKGDDEQDNDAKNR
+513 MHGDDEQDSDAKRR
-527 VEKAIEDNDYTI
+527 VEDAIKNNDYTV

-547 VGASIKRW
+547 VGASIKQW

-574 FRCQTPAVVNGKLKT
+574 FRCQTPSTIDGRLKT
-589 HGYVFDFAPDRTL
+589 HGYIFDFAPDRTL
-602 KLVAEAVEINRK
+602 KLVAEAIEINHR

-634 IAATDGGMKEF
+634 IAATDGSMKEF
-645 SVSTMLEQL
+645 SVSAMLEQL
-654 KNAIV
+654 KNAII

-684 IKQFNNLKEIVGT
+684 IKRFNDLKEIVGT

-702 LNEIPVNNL
+702 LNEIPVN
-711 GMTEAE
+711 E
-717 IGKAEEIEDE
+717 IGLDDPQIQADEETERKP
-727 KKKKKKPELTEEEK
+727 KKELSEEEK
-741 EALRKLRE
+741 ERLRKLRE

-767 MPMLVYGAINDIDG
+767 MPMLVYGAINDVDG
-781 TPLTFDE
+781 TPLEFDE

-803 WAEFM
+803 WTEFM
-808 PAGLTKEKFKDFIK
+808 PEGLTKEKFKDFIK

-855 AEIFSSF
+855 SEIFSSF

-876 VNMHL
+876 VNMHI

-894 TELEGL
+894 NELEGL
-900 PEYVEHKPYSDIWS
+900 PEFVEHKPYSDIWS
-914 KSDTTILEINSK
+914 SKDTAILEINSK

-936 NLYQSRLPEFL
+936 NIYQSRLPEYL
-947 KHNKHKE
+947 KTHNHEKDE
-954 DDCFRDLWNEILEKQ
+954 NFRALWNEILEKQ
-969 IFVLCKTPMAK
+969 VFVLCKTPMAK

-987 AGYTGAKVNAV
+987 AGYTGAKVNVV
-998 YIPHLVKKLRKV
+998 YINDLTKKLRKV
-1010 KDEEVDYSNYSLKDE
+1010 KNEEIDYSDYSLKDE
-1025 LFKLLNIKGGD
+1025 LCDMFNIKGGD

-1051 LGKTESQTQS
+1051 VGKTESQAQS
-1061 NTSWIYQYFQ
+1061 NTTWIYQYFQ
-1071 EIADKL
+1071 EAADKL
-1077 GSYTSLIYPFGGWF
+1077 GTYTSLIYPFGGWF
-1091 DAPKSLNGL
+1091 DAPNSLNGL

-1105 KDGHTISVY
+1105 KDGHTISID

-1128 DRDPQPIFGNSADLS
+1128 DRDPSPIFGSSADLS

-1152 LGHHYQSFKYAN
+1152 LDHHYQSFKYTN
-1164 RIYSDETSEI
+1164 RIYSDETTEI
-1174 DIDSDESIAPNPSFI
+1174 DIDNDESIAPNPAFI
-1189 SINRKI
+1189 SINNKL

-1200 NSRIKKGIFGI
+1200 NFRIKKGIFGI
-1211 ESDFVEKNPNKVSHD
+1211 ESDFVEKHPDKVSF
-1226 EKDWANPVKLIAND
+1226 EKNDWTSPIRLLTND
-1240 KSGSSGRAKEFWC
+1240 KSGSTGRATMFWA
-1253 DKNSIPKG
+1253 DRTILPKG
-1261 HDYLDKYKVIM
+1261 EGFIDKYKVIM

-1279 SLVSGNPTI
+1279 SLVSGTPTVN
-1288 ENVKKRTNELIEIM
+1288 NVKKRSSELIEIM

-1311 KIAVFMS
+1311 RIAIFMS
-1318 NSEKECDN
+1318 DNKKECEN

-1350 GFIIPDQDFS
+1350 GFVIPDQDFS
-1360 DNSDID
+1360 DNSDIN
-1366 WDKSIEAIDK
+1366 WDKPIESIDK
-1376 QLFKKYGITAE
+1376 QLFEKYGITAE
-1387 EQKVLGLE
+1387 EQKVLGVE

>member
-1 MENSLENNSFDKDVK
+1 MDNSIEKYKTNGISESNANRIFDT
-16 MNSNDNHIFS
+16 
-26 PYSYGVVYAY
+26 YSYGIVYAY

-41 QHKSRVK
+41 SHKGRVK
-48 IGSATFNGVLNN
+48 IGSATYDGPLDD
-60 PLNPTTDEQTE
+60 PLNPTIDEQE
-71 INKAAK
+71 SINEAAK
-77 KRIDQQTKTTDT
+77 KRINQQTKTTDT
-89 KYNLECAFISI
+89 NYHLEYAYISI
-100 TKDYRFFNDYT
+100 TKDNKYFNDYT
-111 VHRILKRSGIN
+111 VHNILKRSGYE

-150 IDGKKALSTSQI
+150 IDGKKALSTTQI
-162 TTANEIEQIELRPS
+162 TAANEVEQIELRPS

-217 NLNPEHFKKVLIV
+217 NLNPKHFKKVLIV

-246 VFCEKDTEWEY
+246 IFCEKDTKWEY
-257 SSRNKGD
+257 SSRDKGD
-264 TLESRLKSDKP
+264 TLKSRLESNNP

-287 SKTVI
+287 SKTVVE
-292 DDREKSHSEA
+292 DREKSHSEA
-302 KGFDKNEEVFNTNWD
+302 KGFDKNEEVFDTEWD
-317 MVIVDEAHEGTQ
+317 MMIVDEAHEGTQ
-329 SQLGDATFSKIH
+329 SSLGDTTFSKINR
-341 SNFTLQLSGTPFNI
+341 NFTLQLSGTPFNI
-355 LHKFEDKE
+355 LHKFEDNE

-434 DEDGNET
+434 DEEGNEI

-458 DEKHNFP
+458 DDKHNFP

-480 LLPNRTKIIEAMEK
+480 LLPNRTNIIEAMEK
-494 KLKSHPIF
+494 KLKAHPVF
-502 KHFGIVNISGN
+502 GNFGIVNISGN
-513 LKGDDEQDNDAKNR
+513 LKGDDEQDNDAKRR
-527 VEKAIEDNDYTI
+527 VEDAIKNNEYTI

-555 TAVLMMS
+555 TAVLMLS

-574 FRCQTPAVVNGKLKT
+574 FRCQTPAIVDGKLKT

-684 IKQFNNLKEIVGT
+684 IKQFNDLKEIVGT

-702 LNEIPVNNL
+702 LNEIPINEVGLNDPQIQA
-711 GMTEAE
+711 GEETER
-717 IGKAEEIEDE
+717 KP
-727 KKKKKKPELTEEEK
+727 KKELTEEEK
-741 EALRKLRE
+741 ERLRKLRE

-767 MPMLVYGAINDIDG
+767 MPMLVYGAISDIDG

-788 DISLSKFVRLVDDES
+788 DISLEKFVKLVDDES

-808 PAGLTKEKFKDFIK
+808 PEGLTKDRFKEFIK

-876 VNMHL
+876 VNMHI

-887 YDFNNTS
+887 YDFNNQS
-894 TELEGL
+894 KELEGL
-900 PEYVEHKPYSDIWS
+900 PEFVEHKPYSDIWS
-914 KSDTTILEINSK
+914 SKNTTILEINSK

-936 NLYQSRLPEFL
+936 NIYQSRLPEYL
-947 KHNKHKE
+947 KHNKRKE

-987 AGYTGAKVNAV
+987 AGYTNAKVNIV
-998 YIPHLVKKLRKV
+998 YINDLVKKLRKV
-1010 KDEEVDYSNYSLKDE
+1010 KNDEVDYSDYSLENELKY
-1025 LFKLLNIKGGD
+1025 LFKIQGD
-1036 MKFTAVVGNPPYSET
+1036 NMKFTAVVGNPPYSET

-1061 NTSWIYQYFQ
+1061 NTSWIYQFFQ
-1071 EIADKL
+1071 ENADKL

-1091 DAPKSLNGL
+1091 DAPNSLNGL

-1105 KDGHTISVY
+1105 KDGHTISVK
-1114 AYESTTDRRAWYRT
+1114 AYESTTDRRAWYRI
-1128 DRDPQPIFGNSADLS
+1128 DRDPHPIFGNSADLS

-1152 LGHHYQSFKYAN
+1152 LEHNHESFKYTN
-1164 RIYSDETSEI
+1164 RIYSDETAEI
-1174 DIDSDESIAPNPSFI
+1174 TINDNESIAPNPAFI
-1189 SINRKI
+1189 NINKKL
-1195 TGRKL
+1195 TGKKL

-1211 ESDFVEKNPNKVSHD
+1211 ESDFVEKNPSKVSQD
-1226 EKDWANPVKLIAND
+1226 KKDWNNPVKLIANN
-1240 KSGSSGRAKEFWC
+1240 KSGSAGRAKEYWC
-1253 DKNSIPKG
+1253 DKSSIPKG
-1261 HDYLDKYKVIM
+1261 HNYLSKYKVIM

-1279 SLVSGNPTI
+1279 SLVSGKPTVD
-1288 ENVKKRTNELIEIM
+1288 NVKKRINELIEII

-1311 KIAVFMS
+1311 KIAIFMS
-1318 NSEKECDN
+1318 DNKTECNS
-1326 FLKYTKTNFFAALM
+1326 FLKYTKTNFFATLM

-1366 WDKSIEAIDK
+1366 WDKPIEAIDE
-1376 QLFKKYGITAE
+1376 QLFKKYGITTE
-1387 EQKVLGLE
+1387 EQKTLGIE

>member
-1 MENSLENNSFDKDVK
+1 MDNSIEKYKTNGISESNTNRIFDT
-16 MNSNDNHIFS
+16 
-26 PYSYGVVYAY
+26 YSYGVVYAY

-41 QHKSRVK
+41 SHKGRVK
-48 IGSATFNGVLNN
+48 IGSATYDGPLDD
-60 PLNPTTDEQTE
+60 PLNPTVDEQE
-71 INKAAK
+71 GINEAAK
-77 KRIDQQTKTTDT
+77 KRINQQTKTTDT
-89 KYNLECAFISI
+89 NYHLEYAYISI
-100 TKDYRFFNDYT
+100 TKDNKYFNDYT
-111 VHRILKRSGIN
+111 VHNILKRSGYE

-150 IDGKKALSTSQI
+150 IDGKKALSTAQI
-162 TTANEIEQIELRPS
+162 TAANEIEQIELRPS
-176 QEDAIKRTIKAFS
+176 QEDAINRTIKALS

-217 NLNPEHFKKVLIV
+217 NLNPKQFKKVLII

-246 VFCEKDTEWEY
+246 IFCEKDTKWEY
-257 SSRNKGD
+257 SSRDKGD
-264 TLESRLKSDKP
+264 TLKSRLESNNP

-287 SKTVI
+287 SKTVVE
-292 DDREKSHSEA
+292 DREKSHSEA
-302 KGFDKNEEVFNTNWD
+302 KGFDKNEEVFDTEWD
-317 MVIVDEAHEGTQ
+317 MMIVDEAHEGTQ
-329 SQLGDATFSKIH
+329 SSLGDTTFSKINR
-341 SNFTLQLSGTPFNI
+341 NFTLQLSGTPFNI
-355 LHKFEDKE
+355 LHKFEDNE

-434 DEDGNET
+434 DEEGNEI

-458 DEKHNFP
+458 DDKHNFP

-480 LLPNRTKIIEAMEK
+480 LLPNRTNIIEAMER
-494 KLKSHPIF
+494 KLRAHPVF
-502 KHFGIVNISGN
+502 GNFGIVNISGN
-513 LKGDDEQDNDAKNR
+513 LKGDDEQDNDAKRR
-527 VEKAIEDNDYTI
+527 VEDAINNNEYTI

-574 FRCQTPAVVNGKLKT
+574 FRCQTPAIVDGKLKT

-614 KTTSP
+614 RTTSP

-677 LKLTELE
+677 LKLTEVE
-684 IKQFNNLKEIVGT
+684 IKQFNDLRAIVGT

-702 LNEIPVNNL
+702 LNDIPVN
-711 GMTEAE
+711 E
-717 IGKAEEIEDE
+717 IGLDTPQIEIGESGE
-727 KKKKKKPELTEEEK
+727 RKKKKELTEEEK

-767 MPMLVYGAINDIDG
+767 MPMLVYGAISDIDG

-788 DISLSKFVRLVDDES
+788 DISLEKFVRLVDDES

-808 PAGLTKEKFKDFIK
+808 PTGLTKEKFKDFIK

-876 VNMHL
+876 VNMHI

-887 YDFNNTS
+887 YDFNNQS
-894 TELEGL
+894 KELEGL
-900 PEYVEHKPYSDIWS
+900 PEFVEYKPYSNMWS
-914 KSDTTILEINSK
+914 SEETTILEINSK

-936 NLYQSRLPEFL
+936 NLYQSRLPEYL
-947 KHNKHKE
+947 KHNKRKE

-987 AGYTGAKVNAV
+987 AGYTNAKVNIV
-998 YIPHLVKKLRKV
+998 YINDLVRKLRKI
-1010 KDEEVDYSNYSLKDE
+1010 KNQEVDYSDYSLKNE
-1025 LFKLLNIKGGD
+1025 LKYLFKIQGDD
-1036 MKFTAVVGNPPYSET
+1036 MKFTAVVGNPPYQVSDSGGTRENGTDNASASPIYDKFVNSAEEIGDSVSMIMPARWLSGAGKGLNEFSKKMIKDPRIKSIDIFFNSKDVFPNVDVKGGICYFLWQRDYSGPATVTTHTGNIKNTDERYLDET
-1051 LGKTESQTQS
+1051 GGGIFIPFKELSS
-1061 NTSWIYQYFQ
+1061 IYQ
-1071 EIADKL
+1071 K
-1077 GSYTSLIYPFGGWF
+1077 T
-1091 DAPKSLNGL
+1091 KS
-1100 GNRIL
+1100 
-1105 KDGHTISVY
+1105 D
-1114 AYESTTDRRAWYRT
+1114 
-1128 DRDPQPIFGNSADLS
+1128 
-1143 AGVSIVFRD
+1143 
-1152 LGHHYQSFKYAN
+1152 
-1164 RIYSDETSEI
+1164 
-1174 DIDSDESIAPNPSFI
+1174 
-1189 SINRKI
+1189 
-1195 TGRKL
+1195 
-1200 NSRIKKGIFGI
+1200 
-1211 ESDFVEKNPNKVSHD
+1211 
-1226 EKDWANPVKLIAND
+1226 LIANGPIQKMMSVLKPYGLRTD
-1240 KSGSSGRAKEFWC
+1240 IFQNQEKYGLPPIQDVRQREDDLEIWGLE
-1253 DKNSIPKG
+1253 NSKRTIKYIPKNYPIPLG
-1261 HDYLDKYKVIM
+1261 IETIGKWKVFVPY
-1272 TSAYPKK
+1272 AYGCGALGEQIPSPILGSPIQLCTETFLRYGSFDQK
-1279 SLVSGNPTI
+1279 S
-1288 ENVKKRTNELIEIM
+1288 EAE
-1302 EKESAFGAS
+1302 AA
-1311 KIAVFMS
+1311 
-1318 NSEKECDN
+1318 
-1326 FLKYTKTNFFAALM
+1326 LKYLKSKFFRVLVGILKTT
-1340 LQEPNRRSTF
+1340 QHSTTTF
-1350 GFIIPDQDFS
+1350 RLVPIQDFTNS
-1360 DNSDID
+1360 SDID
-1366 WDKSIEAIDK
+1366 WSKSIPEIDQ
-1376 QLFKKYGITAE
+1376 QLYKKYNLSEDEIRFIE
-1387 EQKVLGLE
+1387 EKVSPME